1 MILAEVSTKVQTS
14 PHGDNSVTVSGTTC
28 TPSYMTPNQ
37 VHHKAHNILS
47 LQSMQPT
54 QKSVTSARAA
64 LLCAQERGIAA
75 KLTVSRRGVPCGE
88 ACEQRG

>member
-37 VHHKAHNILS
+37 LHHKAHNIL
-47 LQSMQPT
+47 PPVINAT
-54 QKSVTSARAA
+54 HPK
-64 LLCAQERGIAA
+64 
-75 KLTVSRRGVPCGE
+75 VS
-88 ACEQRG
+88 Q